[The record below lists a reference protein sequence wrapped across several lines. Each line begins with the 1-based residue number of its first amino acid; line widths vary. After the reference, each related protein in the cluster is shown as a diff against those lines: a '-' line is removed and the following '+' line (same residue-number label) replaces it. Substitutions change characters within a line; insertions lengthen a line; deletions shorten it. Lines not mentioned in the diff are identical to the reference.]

1 MKIFLIGFMGCG
13 KTTFGKKLA
22 SALAYNF
29 VDLDHEIEAKV
40 EQSISEYFTAH
51 GEASFR
57 ELESS
62 ILKAGRYPGDSVIS
76 TGGGTPCF
84 YDNMDWMNANGLT
97 IYLEM
102 PALALA
108 RRLEKGKGK
117 RPLLKDLDEAGLVRF
132 IEGKLAERLPFYSR
146 AKLTVD
152 GINLNA
158 ESIKELI
165 KATN

>member
-1 MKIFLIGFMGCG
+1 MGCG

-22 SALAYNF
+22 SSLAYNF
-29 VDLDHEIEAKV
+29 FDLDHEIEGQV
-40 EQSISEYFTAH
+40 EQSIAEYFAAH

-62 ILKAGRYPGDSVIS
+62 VLKSGAYPQDSVIS

-102 PALALA
+102 PPLALA
-108 RRLEKGKGK
+108 RRLEKGKSK

-146 AKLTVD
+146 AKLTVN

-165 KATN
+165 QNL

>member
-1 MKIFLIGFMGCG
+1 MRIFLIGFMGCG

-22 SALAYNF
+22 SALGYSF
-29 VDLDHEIEAKV
+29 FDLDHQIEAHV
-40 EQSISEYFTAH
+40 QQSIPEYFAAN

-62 ILKAGRYPGDSVIS
+62 ILKACAYPLDSVVS

-108 RRLEKGKGK
+108 KRLEKGKHK
-117 RPLLKDLDEAGLVRF
+117 RPLLKDLDETGLVHF
-132 IEGKLAERLPFYSR
+132 IEDKLAERTAFYSQ
-146 AKLTVD
+146 AKLTVN
-152 GINLNA
+152 GINVNA
-158 ESIKELI
+158 EGI
-165 KATN
+165 KALISDT